1 MREEG
6 GELTV
11 CLRIVEA
18 GLPSD
23 LSLLDADHDGRDDVG
38 DERRVHVAQFTGG
51 DTVRDQRP
59 DPVCGEARVALVHLP
74 CDGCRG
80 DVLHEADRGGFELP
94 AYGFEVGAD
103 PRLSS
108 CGIRD
113 IGFYA
118 LGRAAKEMHGDGLDE
133 PVLVLGEGVEGRF
146 RTPQPG
152 CDVVEREVRESFVQK
167 QRDKLIEQ
175 LRLSCV
181 VRRAATLAIP
191 ATVLQY
197 RSQYCL

>member
-59 DPVCGEARVALVHLP
+59 DRSAARRVLRSYTSRATGVAAMSSMKRTEA
-74 CDGCRG
+74 G
-80 DVLHEADRGGFELP
+80 
-94 AYGFEVGAD
+94 
-103 PRLSS
+103 SS
-108 CGIRD
+108 CLPTDSR
-113 IGFYA
+113 
-118 LGRAAKEMHGDGLDE
+118 
-133 PVLVLGEGVEGRF
+133 
-146 RTPQPG
+146 
-152 CDVVEREVRESFVQK
+152 
-167 QRDKLIEQ
+167 
-175 LRLSCV
+175 
-181 VRRAATLAIP
+181 
-191 ATVLQY
+191 
-197 RSQYCL
+197 